1 VQFQHLKAFMKAYSN
16 PNSTLFNCWQTVSRM
31 ITQLPPEGASETQ
44 MLNLNLRNQDLKIVI
59 TKKGL

>member
-1 VQFQHLKAFMKAYSN
+1 MKAYSN